1 VTLDATPTTE
11 ERAMEWTVTELADR
25 AGISGRTLRHYHRI
39 GLLAPDRIG
48 TNGYRHYGPVAVAR
62 LQRILLL
69 RETGMALR
77 EIRAVLDAPETPEA
91 EVVALTTHLDR
102 LAAERAA
109 LDRRIAAVEH
119 TLEMRRQGLGPRM
132 DVMLQGFNDAYE
144 DEVVARWGRDA
155 FEAAH
160 GWWHGMGVRR
170 QRAWKARAEG
180 LLTRW
185 REIQEEGH
193 APGSAPAQEHADLHL
208 AWFAEIPGTPA
219 HAGDAQATAAMVRG
233 MAVGYE
239 ADPEFHRAFGSEAAA
254 RFAAAALRERVA
266 RPD

>member
-1 VTLDATPTTE
+1 
-11 ERAMEWTVTELADR
+11 MEWTVTELADR

-39 GLLAPDRIG
+39 GLLPPDRIG
-48 TNGYRHYGPVAVAR
+48 ANGYRHYGPEAVAR

-69 RETGMALR
+69 RETGMPLA
-77 EIRAVLDAPETPEA
+77 EIRAVLDAPETPGAEA
-91 EVVALTTHLDR
+91 RALEAHLDR
-102 LAAERAA
+102 LAAERAM

-119 TLEMRRQGLGPRM
+119 TLDMRRQGLGPRM

-193 APGSAPAQEHADLHL
+193 APGSAAAQEHADAHL

-219 HAGDAQATAAMVRG
+219 HAGDVATTAAMVLG
-233 MAVGYE
+233 VADGYD

-254 RFAAAALRERVA
+254 RFAASALRERVA
-266 RPD
+266 RRA